1 MKINTN
7 KIFNKSIFIL
17 LPLMSACTLTQEMKT
32 ADGQAAISVECS
44 GPLTSWQACYEK
56 IGSICGAYGYEVIS
70 STLDG
75 NTIRGNESDK
85 RVIIARC
92 KK

>member
-1 MKINTN
+1 MKIGNT

-17 LPLMSACTLTQEMKT
+17 LPFMSACTQTQEMKT
-32 ADGQAAISVECS
+32 TDGQAAISVECS
-44 GPLTSWQACYEK
+44 GPLSSWQGCYEK
-56 IGSICGAYGYEVIS
+56 IGSICGAYGYEVIN

-75 NTIRGNESDK
+75 NTIRGKESDK
-85 RVIIARC
+85 RLIIARC